1 MVYGHQEL
9 KIDQLKHKLCSYL
22 KEWLFLSFFPQEEP
36 SQLEKLRNK
45 LTPFLKAVSEALSI
59 ELEKSQVKDK
69 NQLKEAL
76 FDRVLET
83 VPIENVSYF
92 SHYVKEASIV
102 LQNEFNDLQRLNSE

>member
-22 KEWLFLSFFPQEEP
+22 KEWLFLSFFPQEKP
-36 SQLEKLRNK
+36 SQLEELRNK
-45 LTPFLKAVSEALSI
+45 LTPFLQAVSEALSI

-76 FDRVLET
+76 FDRILET
-83 VPIENVSYF
+83 VPKENVSYF
-92 SHYVKEASIV
+92 ADYVNEASIV